1 MTIGEIGM
9 SYKVACLDV
18 WTPSVRAE
26 VQRVAPTNFQ
36 LVFADSYDS
45 VHQASLVV
53 DADFIVPGFAAVDEA
68 LLRNSNQLKMVHK
81 WGIGI
86 DAIDQSALQQR
97 GIGLAITS
105 GGNAGPVAELALA
118 LILSV
123 YRRLPYVQR
132 TLREG
137 LWVTSEM
144 RETCLQVTGKTIGLI
159 GFGHIARALAK
170 RLAGFDVRIIYFDPK
185 RAEPEIES
193 ALKVEFKRLD
203 EVLASSD
210 ILSLHLPLNA
220 ATHHIVNASFIQKMK
235 DGAVLINTARGG
247 IVDDSALTHAL
258 KSGKLRGAGLDAF
271 ELEPPPA
278 NYPLLQLEQVVCTP
292 HIGGGVFDN
301 VASVANHVFGNIM
314 KYLRNEPIAAED
326 LVIATQKP

>member
-1 MTIGEIGM
+1 MNYI
-9 SYKVACLDV
+9 VACLDV
-18 WTPSVRAE
+18 WTPSVRDE
-26 VQRVAPTNFQ
+26 VRRVAPPNFK
-36 LVFADSYDS
+36 LVFADSYDPD
-45 VHQASLVV
+45 HQGSLVS
-53 DADFIVPGFAAVDEA
+53 DADFIVPGFASVDAA
-68 LLRNSNQLKMVHK
+68 LLQKAPRLKMVHK

-86 DAIDQSALQQR
+86 DAIDQAALRNR

-118 LILSV
+118 LMLSV

-144 RETCLQVTGKTIGLI
+144 RESCLQVSGKTIGLV

-170 RLAGFDVRIIYFDPK
+170 RLSGFDVRILYFDPQ
-185 RAEPEIES
+185 RADPSVES
-193 ALKVEFKRLD
+193 ALKAEFRTMD
-203 EVLASSD
+203 SVLSESD

-220 ATHHIVNASFIQKMK
+220 ATNHMVNAEFIEKMK

-247 IVDDSALTHAL
+247 IVDDKALTDAL
-258 KSGKLRGAGLDAF
+258 QRGKLRGAGLDAF
-271 ELEPPPA
+271 EHEPPPVD
-278 NYPLLQLEQVVCTP
+278 YPLLKLEQVVSTP

-301 VASVANHVFGNIM
+301 VAPVARHVFGNIT
-314 KYLRNEPIAAED
+314 KYLRGETVSADD
-326 LVIATQKP
+326 LVIAGKSLNEVA